1 MDDSISTKGKQSR
14 ETGGKF
20 VFLLFAG
27 VVRFPISKL
36 DKEIYARNI
45 ISHAVSGRIER
56 FRTTIG
62 WQRNIL

>member
-1 MDDSISTKGKQSR
+1 MIESRQRANKAGKLA
-14 ETGGKF
+14 GKF